1 MTQLHLLSFV
11 SRPPRTRELK
21 QYRLLTKMSKSGRVP
36 RGRVS

>member
-1 MTQLHLLSFV
+1 MFGDYNW

-21 QYRLLTKMSKSGRVP
+21 LDKDTFAKGSLRRVP